1 MTYKNKYLI
10 SFLALFF
17 FLSSSLTSY
26 AIENKTL
33 IVYEVEK
40 NINSN
45 ENKVNYLNELLYVFN
60 KKVEKININEY
71 KSGYLNDFDYV
82 FVLNI
87 ENDIKNQYFFKDL
100 NNYKGKIYWIENKI
114 QDFLYYSSKYKI
126 TYNKQNTN
134 INKLFYNKDSILIE
148 PGYLFNIIKPSKKSV
163 TLSTMSDN
171 YNTYPLIIHEDNL
184 YYISRWDL
192 NYSFIFEDSLN
203 DFFNIKYYNKEKI
216 FLKIE
221 DVNTLKDIKKLK
233 ESADYL
239 YSKNVPFIISLA
251 PTYVDDKTKSTIT
264 TNMEPEFVE
273 TIKYMQRKGGTV
285 ILHGY
290 KHTKD
295 SIISEL
301 RYCLKN
307 DIYPLAFNTDD
318 HDFNIADYKEM
329 KKYFSTY
336 IGQYNNNKEILAT
349 YTSPYIIKKS
359 DSFNTLIPENLGYI
373 SNEDMFCV
381 DKIKENYKRLSMVRG
396 YSGGFSFNPDVNVD
410 YLKEIIEF
418 LRDEDVKF
426 LNLKEENN
434 YIKVDDISIISENSI
449 ISSSYD
455 KSNSLSTNK
464 EKSKFEVWVKDIN
477 KVVINFIAV
486 ILVLFIIIFII
497 FRKIN
502 INKFKR
508 R

>member
-1 MTYKNKYLI
+1 
-10 SFLALFF
+10 
-17 FLSSSLTSY
+17 
-26 AIENKTL
+26 
-33 IVYEVEK
+33 
-40 NINSN
+40 
-45 ENKVNYLNELLYVFN
+45 
-60 KKVEKININEY
+60 
-71 KSGYLNDFDYV
+71 
-82 FVLNI
+82 
-87 ENDIKNQYFFKDL
+87 
-100 NNYKGKIYWIENKI
+100 
-114 QDFLYYSSKYKI
+114 
-126 TYNKQNTN
+126 
-134 INKLFYNKDSILIE
+134 
-148 PGYLFNIIKPSKKSV
+148 
-163 TLSTMSDN
+163 
-171 YNTYPLIIHEDNL
+171 
-184 YYISRWDL
+184 
-192 NYSFIFEDSLN
+192 
-203 DFFNIKYYNKEKI
+203 
-216 FLKIE
+216 
-221 DVNTLKDIKKLK
+221 
-233 ESADYL
+233 
-239 YSKNVPFIISLA
+239 
-251 PTYVDDKTKSTIT
+251 
-264 TNMEPEFVE
+264 
-273 TIKYMQRKGGTV
+273 
-285 ILHGY
+285 
-290 KHTKD
+290 
-295 SIISEL
+295 
-301 RYCLKN
+301 
-307 DIYPLAFNTDD
+307 
-318 HDFNIADYKEM
+318 M

-336 IGQYNNNKEILAT
+336 IGQYNNKEILAT
-349 YTSPYIIKKS
+349 YTSPYIIKNS
-359 DSFNTLIPENLGYI
+359 DSFNTLIPKNLGYI